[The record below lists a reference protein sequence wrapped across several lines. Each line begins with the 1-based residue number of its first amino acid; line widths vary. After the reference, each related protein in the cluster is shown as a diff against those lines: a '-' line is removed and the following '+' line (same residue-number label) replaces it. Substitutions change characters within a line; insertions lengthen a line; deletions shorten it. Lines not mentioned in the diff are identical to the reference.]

1 MVMGCFLKVDQ
12 IGWMSKLF
20 LRFLM
25 HLRGYGDFFLIAED
39 YIWAQGKHTQKN
51 LWYEERRH
59 FSPKNSINP
68 KEFMKLTDLVQ

>member
-39 YIWAQGKHTQKN
+39 
-51 LWYEERRH
+51 
-59 FSPKNSINP
+59 
-68 KEFMKLTDLVQ
+68 